1 MSGVDIIGFFCCS
14 AGLLLVKTVFALVEV
29 EFVAKLF
36 LDVVDVELLVI
47 NGIDTVVVGSCGV
60 VVAAVIGGG
69 VGVFAATVGAAVE
82 LKLFSLLFEFLVLC
96 REEMDG
102 CVELLGIFS
111 ILSDVEVVVVVVGV
125 VVAVVV
131 GVVVAV
137 VVAAAA
143 PVVAAMF
150 ITCFVLGSTM
160 ARGLRSRL
168 TGAAMTGW

>member
-111 ILSDVEVVVVVVGV
+111 ILSDVEVVVVVVVG

-131 GVVVAV
+131 GV

>member
-1 MSGVDIIGFFCCS
+1 
-14 AGLLLVKTVFALVEV
+14 
-29 EFVAKLF
+29 
-36 LDVVDVELLVI
+36 
-47 NGIDTVVVGSCGV
+47 
-60 VVAAVIGGG
+60 
-69 VGVFAATVGAAVE
+69 
-82 LKLFSLLFEFLVLC
+82 
-96 REEMDG
+96 MDG

-111 ILSDVEVVVVVVGV
+111 ILSDVEVVVVVVVVVVG

-131 GVVVAV
+131 GV

>member
-111 ILSDVEVVVVVVGV
+111 ILSDVEVVVVVV
-125 VVAVVV
+125 AVVV